1 MKKSILMKSIISIF
15 LFAGMMVISPIHINA
30 AEGDILIDY
39 PDEFIHVETN
49 KKVYFGKFKDEAA
62 ANKAFEAGK
71 VTDFVIS
78 DDPFSQDDDDV
89 RYASFDISDM
99 IETKETYIGIRI
111 GTTGKPTGVTLPA
124 RAKIKNAVNITSS
137 TLAVELKSGMML
149 IMML

>member
-71 VTDFVIS
+71 ELTLLF
-78 DDPFSQDDDDV
+78 Q
-89 RYASFDISDM
+89 M
-99 IETKETYIGIRI
+99 IH
-111 GTTGKPTGVTLPA
+111 L
-124 RAKIKNAVNITSS
+124 AKTM
-137 TLAVELKSGMML
+137 MML
-149 IMML
+149 DMPVLIFPI